1 MVDGMTSA
9 SVVAVDA
16 ERAAKERDAA
26 ARAMLMGAG
35 DSSARGK
42 TQHLKKGL
50 AYTVPYT
57 LKVVVANGSALE
69 KAEADSEEVL
79 QATFQMIDTLLNIFN
94 PNSEVSRINSMPV
107 GEVHQMSAALKRV
120 MGCCQRVYNS
130 SRGSFDPAAGRIVRE
145 LREAARAGK
154 TVPQEHIDALV
165 KKCTLNNSFA
175 IDLKQ
180 GNISRKHPDAMLDL
194 GAVNKGY
201 AVDFVVERL
210 NAIGYEDVFFEW
222 GGDVRASGKNPA
234 GENWA
239 VGIVR
244 PPPLADIRKFV
255 PEEKKT
261 FIRVV
266 RLNNEALA
274 SSGDY
279 ENLIEGP
286 GSRLYTSSFSWQT
299 KNLLEPSEKNM
310 AQVSIKCYSCMY
322 ADALATAAL
331 LKNDPT
337 TVRRMLDSWR
347 YVRDTVTDFTTYTRE
362 NERVAKMFEI
372 ATESPEM
379 RVKRISGSLPA
390 RVIVIGGGLAGCS
403 AAIEAANC
411 GAQVILLEKE
421 AKLGGN
427 SAKATSGINAWGTR
441 AQAKQGVMDGGKFFE
456 RDTNLS
462 GKGGY
467 CDPGLVKTLSV
478 KSADAVKWLSELGVP
493 LTVLSQLGGASRKRC
508 HRAPDKSDGT
518 PVPIGFTIMKTL
530 EQHILTKLSHQITVM
545 TNVRVTALEHR
556 SRQRPDGVVL
566 KLVTGVRIAQSNE
579 SPMTLNADAVILATG
594 GFSNDHT
601 TSSLLQQ
608 YAPQLSRFPTTNG
621 TWATGD
627 GVKMARELGVALV
640 DMDKVQLHPTGLLD
654 PKDPANKTKYLGPEA
669 LRGSGGILLNS
680 QGERFVN
687 ELDLRSVVSQ
697 AIIAQDN
704 EYPNSNGS
712 KFAFCVLNE
721 AAAKLFGKNSLGFYW
736 HRLGLF
742 EKVENV
748 AGLAKLIGCPEPK
761 LVETLKTYEELS
773 SKKLHACPLTGKNVF
788 PCVLGAQGPYYVA
801 YVTPS
806 IHYTMGGCLISP
818 SAEVQTVDNTGV
830 APVRRP
836 IRALFG
842 AGEVTGGVHGKNRL
856 GGNSLLECVVFGKI
870 AGDRAATILQKQK
883 TALSHTEWKT
893 VVLREVREGG
903 VYGAGSRVLRFN
915 LPGALQTTGLALGQF
930 IGIRGDWDGQQ
941 LLGYYSPI
949 TLPDDV
955 GVIGI
960 LARSDKGRLAE
971 WISALQP
978 GDAVEMKAC
987 GGLVIERRFA
997 ARHLFFRGH
1006 KIRRLAL
1013 IGGGTGVAP
1022 MLQIIHA
1029 ALKKP
1034 FIDGIDSIHFI
1045 YAAEDVSELTYRNL
1059 LESYESAYGSDKFKC
1074 HFVLN
1079 NPPAQWTDGVGFV
1092 DGALLQT
1099 AVQAPSNDLLVAIC
1113 GPPIMQRVVK
1123 GTLATLG
1130 YNMNLVRT
1138 VDEAEPAKAKI

>member
-1 MVDGMTSA
+1 MVDGKSSA

-16 ERAAKERDAA
+16 NRAAKERDAA
-26 ARAMLMGAG
+26 ARAMLEGGG
-35 DSSARGK
+35 DALARGR
-42 TQHLKKGL
+42 TQYLKKGL
-50 AYTVPYT
+50 IHTVPYT
-57 LKVVVANGSALE
+57 LKIVVQNGGALA
-69 KAEADSEEVL
+69 KAEEDAEEVL
-79 QATFQMIDTLLNIFN
+79 QATFQVIDTLLNNFN
-94 PNSEVSRINSMPV
+94 PNSEVSRINCMPV
-107 GEVHQMSAALKRV
+107 GEMHQMSAALKRV

-130 SRGSFDPAAGRIVRE
+130 SRGSFDPAIGLIVRE
-145 LREAARAGK
+145 LREAARAG
-154 TVPQEHIDALV
+154 TTMPQERINELV
-165 KKCTLNNSFA
+165 KKCTLNNSFN
-175 IDLKQ
+175 IDLDN
-180 GNISRKHPDAMLDL
+180 GTISRKHTEAVLDL

-201 AVDFVVERL
+201 AVDLAVERL
-210 NAIGYEDVFFEW
+210 NHLGYEDVFFEW
-222 GGDVRASGKNPA
+222 GGDVRASGKNPSN
-234 GENWA
+234 EYWA

-244 PPPLADIRKFV
+244 PPALADVRKTTPDDQKSFL
-255 PEEKKT
+255 
-261 FIRVV
+261 RVV

-274 SSGDY
+274 TSGDY

-286 GSRLYTSSFSWQT
+286 GSHVYSSLFNWNT
-299 KNLLEPSEKNM
+299 KSLLEPSENNI
-310 AQVSIKCYSCMY
+310 AQVTIKCYSCMY

-331 LKNDPT
+331 LKNNPT
-337 TVRRMLDSWR
+337 TVRRMLDNWR
-347 YVRDTVTDFTTYTRE
+347 YVRDTVTDFTTYTRADE
-362 NERVAKMFEI
+362 CMAKMFET
-372 ATESPEM
+372 ATESTEM
-379 RVKRISGSLPA
+379 RAKRISGSLPA

-403 AAIEAANC
+403 AAIEAASC

-421 AKLGGN
+421 ASLGGN

-456 RDTNLS
+456 RDTNRS
-462 GKGGY
+462 GKGGH

-478 KSADAVKWLSELGVP
+478 KSADAVKWLSELGIP

-530 EQHILTKLSHQITVM
+530 EKHILTNLKSQVTVM
-545 TNVRVTALEHR
+545 TNVKVTALKHCV
-556 SRQRPDGVVL
+556 SKRPDGVEL
-566 KLVTGVRIAQSNE
+566 KTVTGVRISTPGE
-579 SPMTLNADAVILATG
+579 EPMSLNADAVILATG
-594 GFSNDHT
+594 GFSNDHST
-601 TSSLLQQ
+601 ASLLQE
-608 YAPQLSRFPTTNG
+608 YAPQLSSFPTTNG
-621 TWATGD
+621 VWATGD

-654 PKDPANKTKYLGPEA
+654 PKDPANRTKYLGPEA
-669 LRGSGGILLNS
+669 LRGSGGILLNK

-704 EYPNSNGS
+704 VYPNSGGS
-712 KFAFCVLNE
+712 RFAYCVLNE
-721 AAAKLFGKNSLGFYW
+721 AAAKLFGKNALGFYW
-736 HRLGLF
+736 NRLGLF
-742 EKVENV
+742 ERVENFT
-748 AGLAKLIGCPEPK
+748 ALAKLIGCPEAT
-761 LVETLKTYEELS
+761 LQTTLKTYEELS

-788 PCVLGAQGPYYVA
+788 PCTIGTQGPYYVA
-801 YVTPS
+801 LVTPS

-818 SAEVQTVDNTGV
+818 STEVQMIDSTGPS
-830 APVRRP
+830 PVRRP

-883 TALSHTEWKT
+883 TALSMSHWKT

-903 VYGAGSRVLRFN
+903 VYGTGSRVLRFN
-915 LPGALQTTGLALGQF
+915 LPGALQTTGLSLGQF

-960 LARSDKGRLAE
+960 LARADKGRLAE

-987 GGLVIERRFA
+987 GGLVINRHFA
-997 ARHLFFRGH
+997 SRHLLFRGH

-1034 FIDGIDSIHFI
+1034 FIDNIESIHFI
-1045 YAAEDVSELTYRNL
+1045 YAAEDVSELTYRSL
-1059 LESYESAYGSDKFKC
+1059 LEGYESTYGSDKFKC

-1092 DGALLQT
+1092 DGALLRS
-1099 AVQAPSNDLLVAIC
+1099 AVQSPSNDLLVAIC
-1113 GPPIMQRVVK
+1113 GPPIMQRIVK
-1123 GTLATLG
+1123 GNLASLG

-1138 VDEAEPAKAKI
+1138 VDETDPPKAKM

>member
-1 MVDGMTSA
+1 MVDGKGSA

-26 ARAMLMGAG
+26 ARAMLSDGG
-35 DSSARGK
+35 DASAKGK
-42 TQHLKKGL
+42 TQYLKKGL

-57 LKVVVANGSALE
+57 LKIVVPTGSALE
-69 KAEADSEEVL
+69 KAESDSEEVL
-79 QATFQMIDTLLNIFN
+79 QATFQMIDSLLNSFN

-120 MGCCQRVYNS
+120 IGCCQRVYNS
-130 SRGSFDPAAGRIVRE
+130 SRGSFDPATGRMVQE
-145 LREAARAGK
+145 LRAAAKAGK
-154 TVPQEHIDALV
+154 TVPQERINELV
-165 KKCTLNNSFA
+165 KKCTLNNSFN
-175 IDLKQ
+175 IDLRH
-180 GNISRKHPDAMLDL
+180 GNISRKHTDAVLDL
-194 GAVNKGY
+194 GGVNKGY
-201 AVDFVVERL
+201 AIDFVVERL
-210 NAIGYEDVFFEW
+210 NAIGYQDVFFEW
-222 GGDVRASGKNPA
+222 GGDVRASGRNPV
-234 GENWA
+234 GEYWA

-244 PPPLADIRKFV
+244 PPALADIRTVV
-255 PEEKKT
+255 PDDKKT

-274 SSGDY
+274 TSGDY
-279 ENLIEGP
+279 ENLVEGP
-286 GSRLYTSSFSWQT
+286 GSRLYASTFDWDAR
-299 KNLLEPSEKNM
+299 NLLEPSEDHM

-331 LKNDPT
+331 LKNDPAM
-337 TVRRMLDSWR
+337 VRRMLDSWR
-347 YVRDTVTDFTTYTRE
+347 YVRDTVTDFTTYTRAD
-362 NERVAKMFEI
+362 ERVAKMFEI

-379 RVKRISGSLPA
+379 RAKRISGSLPA
-390 RVIVIGGGLAGCS
+390 RVIIIGGGLAGCS

-421 AKLGGN
+421 GKLGGN

-441 AQAKQGVMDGGKFFE
+441 AQAKEGVMDGGKFFE

-462 GKGGY
+462 GKGGQ
-467 CDPGLVKTLSV
+467 CDPGLVKTLSM
-478 KSADAVKWLSELGVP
+478 KSSDAVKWLSDLGVP

-508 HRAPDKSDGT
+508 HRAPDMSDGT

-530 EQHILTKLSHQITVM
+530 EQHILTKLHRQITVM
-545 TNVRVTALEHR
+545 TNVQVTALEHC
-556 SRQRPDGVVL
+556 SRTRPDGVVL
-566 KLVTGVRIAQSNE
+566 KFVTGVRIAQKDE
-579 SPMTLNADAVILATG
+579 PAMTLNADAVILATG

-601 TSSLLQQ
+601 ASSLLQQ
-608 YAPQLSRFPTTNG
+608 YAPQLSSFPTTNG
-621 TWATGD
+621 VWATGD

-640 DMDKVQLHPTGLLD
+640 DMDKVQLHPTGLID
-654 PKDPANKTKYLGPEA
+654 PKDPANRTKYLGPEA
-669 LRGSGGILLNS
+669 LRGSGGVLLNKK
-680 QGERFVN
+680 GERFVN

-704 EYPNSNGS
+704 VYPNSGGS
-712 KFAFCVLNE
+712 KFAYCVLNE

-742 EKVENV
+742 EKVDNV
-748 AGLAKLIGCPEPK
+748 SALAKLIGCPEAT
-761 LVETLKTYEELS
+761 LTATLKTYEELS
-773 SKKLHACPLTGKNVF
+773 SKKLHPCPLTGKNVF
-788 PCVLGAQGPYYVA
+788 PCVLGAQGPFYVA
-801 YVTPS
+801 LVTPS

-818 SAEVQTVDNTGV
+818 SAEVQTLDTTGIT
-830 APVRRP
+830 PVRRS
-836 IRALFG
+836 IRGLFG

-883 TALSHTEWKT
+883 TALSMTEWKT

-960 LARSDKGRLAE
+960 LARADKGRLAE

-1022 MLQIIHA
+1022 MLQIVRA

-1034 FIDGIDSIHFI
+1034 FIDNIESIHFI
-1045 YAAEDVSELTYRNL
+1045 YAAEDVSELTYRQL
-1059 LESYESAYGSDKFKC
+1059 LESYENSYGADKFKC
-1074 HFVLN
+1074 YFVLN
-1079 NPPAQWTDGVGFV
+1079 NPPAHWTDGVGFV
-1092 DGALLQT
+1092 DGALLRS
-1099 AVQAPSNDLLVAIC
+1099 AVQSPSNDLLVAIC

-1123 GTLATLG
+1123 GSLASLG

-1138 VDEAEPAKAKI
+1138 VDEPEPAKAKI